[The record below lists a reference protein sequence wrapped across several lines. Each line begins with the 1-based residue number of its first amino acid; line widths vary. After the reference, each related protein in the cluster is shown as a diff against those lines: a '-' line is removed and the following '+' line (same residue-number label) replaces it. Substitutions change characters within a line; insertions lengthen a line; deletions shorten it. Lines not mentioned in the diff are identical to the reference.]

1 MGSGRFRM
9 NSHEAGFVCFP
20 SRPYNAVIQKLFRLE
35 AGWERIDQGHVGCG
49 MKRTLLREA
58 AMKTTRFAV
67 ISLLA
72 LLTPGLVLAA
82 TFRSDD
88 DIYAPGTWTADE
100 VIGREVNSDQQPKIA
115 TVHDVLVGEGRAKQ
129 LILSLSPVTGGVPR
143 YVAISIDGAER
154 LYTADMLSAVKISGT
169 KPLSDFPVFSYRGD
183 GERKGSIPQGWLSAR
198 EILDKQIVDRQSTA
212 IASLEDIVFRQNNQ
226 ALAALLSVGGFLA
239 IGDKSVAVSFS
250 DLDVGQNGQLTLNVR
265 REQLDAAPNVGL
277 KIKKSG

>member
-1 MGSGRFRM
+1 
-9 NSHEAGFVCFP
+9 
-20 SRPYNAVIQKLFRLE
+20 
-35 AGWERIDQGHVGCG
+35 
-49 MKRTLLREA
+49 
-58 AMKTTRFAV
+58 
-67 ISLLA
+67 
-72 LLTPGLVLAA
+72 
-82 TFRSDD
+82 
-88 DIYAPGTWTADE
+88 
-100 VIGREVNSDQQPKIA
+100 
-115 TVHDVLVGEGRAKQ
+115 
-129 LILSLSPVTGGVPR
+129 VPR
-143 YVAISIDGAER
+143 YVAISIDGVER
-154 LYTADMLSAVKISGT
+154 VYTADMLSAVKISGT
-169 KPLSDFPVFSYRGD
+169 KPLSDFPVFSYQDD